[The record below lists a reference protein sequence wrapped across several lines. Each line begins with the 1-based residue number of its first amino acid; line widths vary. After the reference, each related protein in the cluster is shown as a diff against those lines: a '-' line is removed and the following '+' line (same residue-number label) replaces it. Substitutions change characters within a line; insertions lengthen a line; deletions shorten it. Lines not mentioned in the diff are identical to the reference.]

1 MESGWIQAEDGYAL
15 SVEDGKIVAKNAKG
29 AVLKSV
35 PPKVKNGEVH
45 EQLRLALE
53 WLEEHERQCADTVD
67 GWMLRSLDV
76 PRLILENVWRD
87 TGWRK
92 HLEYAIVAPAGAT
105 DESEMGFFL
114 GVDAT
119 KGVGLVNID
128 GETIWVKIDAVRI
141 PHPVLVPAL
150 DDFRELAAELDF
162 RQGIQQLFREVHERP
177 KFEDEH
183 TTSINQ
189 FSNGKFDQLNFA
201 LGRCRTLGYPVR
213 GGFACC
219 PVFENGKYAEARFW
233 IGSDDPMYESY
244 TGELIWVDTRER
256 QIPLK
261 DVGPVAFSE
270 GMRMASGIF
279 AARAKEEQTEEN

>member
-1 MESGWIQAEDGYAL
+1 MEAGWIQAEDGYAL
-15 SVEDGKIVAKNAKG
+15 SVEDGKIVAMNAKG

-35 PPKVKNGEVH
+35 PSKLKNSDAY

-53 WLEEHERQCADTVD
+53 WLTEHDRQCAETVD

-76 PRLILENVWRD
+76 PRLILENVWQD
-87 TGWRK
+87 IGWRK
-92 HLEYAIVAPAGAT
+92 YLEHAIVAPKGAS

-114 GVDAT
+114 GVDPE

-128 GETIWVKIDAVRI
+128 GETIWVTTDAVRM
-141 PHPVLVPAL
+141 PHPVLIPAL
-150 DDFRELAAELDF
+150 DDFRELAAELNF
-162 RQGIQQLFREVHERP
+162 TQGIQQLFREVHEMP
-177 KFEDEH
+177 KVDDEH
-183 TTSINQ
+183 ATSINT
-189 FSNGKFDQLNFA
+189 FSEGKFDQLNFA

-219 PVFENGKYAEARFW
+219 PVFENGKYAEARYW
-233 IGSDDPMYESY
+233 IGSDDPMYETY

-279 AARAKEEQTEEN
+279 AARTKEEQTEEQ